1 MTASTPVRNAQPPVT
16 VYTTQTCP
24 WCDKAKEFLKANGV
38 PFVEKRVDSDRAA
51 AYEMMRRSGQQGVP
65 VIATEDE
72 VILGFDQQK
81 LARIVS
87 QFAGSKRAPLGLMAA
102 EAEGYL
108 RNRPEI
114 AGNYPDGIKGIYVG
128 ETRPGSVAERAG
140 LLPGDIIVAAA
151 RKRVA
156 NTHALDRLIETLK
169 PGESI
174 SFRYYRGMDD
184 FTGTLQF

>member
-1 MTASTPVRNAQPPVT
+1 MPNQAAPKTPPVT

-24 WCDKAKEFLKANGV
+24 WCDKAKDYLKANNV

-51 AYEMMRRSGQQGVP
+51 AYEMMRLSGQQGVP
-65 VIATEDE
+65 VISTGEE

-81 LARIVS
+81 LARVVS
-87 QFAGSKRAPLGLMAA
+87 RFAGPKRPALGLLGA
-102 EAEGYL
+102 EAESYL

-114 AGNYPDGIKGIYVG
+114 AANYPEGIKGIYVG
-128 ETRPGSVAERAG
+128 DTRPDSVAAKAG
-140 LLPGDIIVAAA
+140 LKPGDIVVAAA
-151 RKRVA
+151 GKRVA

-174 SFRYYRGMDD
+174 SFRYYRGKDD
-184 FTGTLQF
+184 HTGTLQF